1 MEKAYKSCLYDI
13 FFLYLDIEIKTIKVM
28 KYSEKLKASKE
39 LLTAIQSL
47 EDNEM
52 VKVVYGKGY
61 QGEPNVYAIK
71 AYASSKGVMS
81 YSIWN
86 DFSGMNIESLGPT
99 TAKAYTYDMMSQR
112 TNYTFPLYEMSIV
125 VEIDDPLKQL
135 EGYMGTEKGE
145 VTK

>member
-1 MEKAYKSCLYDI
+1 
-13 FFLYLDIEIKTIKVM
+13 M

-39 LLTAIQSL
+39 LLTAIQGLKDGESIK
-47 EDNEM
+47 
-52 VKVVYGKGY
+52 VKYGHDRNGY
-61 QGEPNVYAIK
+61 ARNIYEIK
-71 AYASSKGVMS
+71 AYNGVRDNMS

-86 DFSGMNIESLGPT
+86 AWNGMNIDSLGRT
-99 TAKAYTYDMMSQR
+99 TMKAYTYDMMSQR
-112 TNYTFPLYEMSIV
+112 TTYTFPLYEMSIV